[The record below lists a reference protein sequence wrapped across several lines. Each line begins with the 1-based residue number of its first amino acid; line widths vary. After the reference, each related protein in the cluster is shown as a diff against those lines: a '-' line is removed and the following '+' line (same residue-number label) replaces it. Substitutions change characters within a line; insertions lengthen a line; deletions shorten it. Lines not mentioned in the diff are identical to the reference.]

1 MGPVGD
7 ATMGAVEYTLSALAQ
22 RAEVNAH
29 NVANLN
35 TPGYRASAVKFEAAL
50 ADALRTGETPDAPA
64 TTDGGGTP
72 DGTGNTVDLETE
84 MTGMMKDNLL
94 QNAMVQAHNFKT
106 TVLRSA
112 IQGR

>member
-7 ATMGAVEYTLSALAQ
+7 STLTAVEYALRALAQ

-35 TPGYRASAVKFEAAL
+35 TPGFRATKVEFEAAL
-50 ADALRTGETPDAPA
+50 ADAITSGTPADAPQ
-64 TTDGGGTP
+64 TTDAGGTP

-84 MTGMMKDNLL
+84 MVSMMKDNLL

>member
-1 MGPVGD
+1 MGPTND
-7 ATMGAVEYTLSALAQ
+7 ATMGAVEYALSALAQ
-22 RAEVNAH
+22 RAEVSAH

-35 TPGYRASAVKFEAAL
+35 TPGFRATAVNFESAL
-50 ADALRTGETPDAPA
+50 ADALRTGDTPDDPSTGDA
-64 TTDGGGTP
+64 GGIP

-106 TVLRSA
+106 TVMRTA